1 LKASGLSPCTK
12 EEFTI
17 RLIDAIGQVG
27 PKKISQYSS
36 VNVTQNTNINTRPL
50 SELSDELKRNQD
62 LLGASV
68 TADHISEIEAIKA
81 MIKAG
86 QVDQAENRLD
96 IAWAGFKDLVDTSS
110 KFSKIMEFVDRISD
124 MF

>member
-1 LKASGLSPCTK
+1 MLRDK

-36 VNVTQNTNINTRPL
+36 VNVTQNTNINTIPL